1 MIECTLQ
8 PIVSRYLDTDSN
20 KPRYGVYLQS
30 MYWGIKGYGKTV
42 WVVGVKINL
51 PDYDALK
58 ETYESDD
65 DIVQKCVEFLNLP
78 PKSKYGKKRK
88 RKPLYS
94 FDSTPYAYEI
104 IDDKKGGKVISARL
118 KTSERKNVLFWKSGP
133 AA

>member
-1 MIECTLQ
+1 MIECNLQ
-8 PIVSRYLDTDSN
+8 PIVSRYLDPSP
-20 KPRYGVYLQS
+20 KPRHGVYLQS
-30 MYWGIKGYGKTV
+30 MYWDIKGYGKTV
-42 WVVGVKINL
+42 WVVEVKINL
-51 PDYDALK
+51 PNYDALK

-65 DIVQKCVEFLNLP
+65 DIVQKCVEFLNTP

-104 IDDKKGGKVISARL
+104 IDGKQGGKVISARL
-118 KTSERKNVLFWKSGP
+118 KTSEKKNVHFWKSGP